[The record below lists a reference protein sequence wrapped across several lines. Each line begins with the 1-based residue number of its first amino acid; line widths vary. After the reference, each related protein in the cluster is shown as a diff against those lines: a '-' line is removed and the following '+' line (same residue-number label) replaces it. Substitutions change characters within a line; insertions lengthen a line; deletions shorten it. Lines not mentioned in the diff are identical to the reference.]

1 MWFFNSGIFEIL
13 IRKISRETFD
23 KITNIYR
30 WIIKML
36 DDDILFFGSL
46 NCLNISQQGEI
57 SRDGTN
63 NTGSEYISS
72 NTHR

>member
-1 MWFFNSGIFEIL
+1 
-13 IRKISRETFD
+13 
-23 KITNIYR
+23 
-30 WIIKML
+30 ML

-63 NTGSEYISS
+63 NTGSEYFL
-72 NTHR
+72 NTFRLIPTGNKTVFFFSE